1 MSGRVRPPHATLL
14 ELALSSCILGSLCGE
29 YSVRMIKDPQSPVV
43 TVRVWPAH
51 LNGISALPPTTAQVT
66 LSSRGMCPVIILSN
80 SLKPFITPAF
90 LAPWR
95 TCSNTEVISLL
106 WAKHP
111 LFSGTSSP
119 SPQDPSML
127 PTPFLT
133 PSSSPSP
140 SPSLSHQRKQFV
152 SSKFK
157 DGWIIPLDTKI

>member
-1 MSGRVRPPHATLL
+1 
-14 ELALSSCILGSLCGE
+14 
-29 YSVRMIKDPQSPVV
+29 
-43 TVRVWPAH
+43 
-51 LNGISALPPTTAQVT
+51 
-66 LSSRGMCPVIILSN
+66 MCPVIILSN

-152 SSKFK
+152 SNFFAWENSSKLHTDEKFK